1 MEEEAAGAEE
11 GPAPPAAA
19 APSPTSPKRASADR
33 PATKGAS
40 QSSSLFRRFNGFPL
54 LTIFFLVIFFFLN
67 CDMRVLNVGFDMLE
81 KK

>member
-1 MEEEAAGAEE
+1 MKTNGHT
-11 GPAPPAAA
+11 GTN
-19 APSPTSPKRASADR
+19 SP
-33 PATKGAS
+33 
-40 QSSSLFRRFNGFPL
+40 LFRRFNGFPL